1 MIIKL
6 FASIR
11 EKIGQDQ
18 IIIENENLKSI
29 DDVIN
34 YFLKNFNID
43 IGNCMFACNLEYI
56 NKDFEI
62 EPNQEIS
69 IIPPVSGGSDN
80 DLIEITQNQIDTKNY
95 KTKKFK
101 HNGAELTFLGISRE
115 INEGKKVEKLF
126 YECFEV
132 MAVNEIKKL
141 IEISKDKFNIDFFVV
156 VHRIGEV
163 PPGEI
168 SLLITIASEHRKQS
182 LDAMSYFIDKFK
194 EKVPIWKKEVY
205 EDSSKWLWNKFLCT
219 LIKKRKRIKYEN

>member
-18 IIIENENLKSI
+18 IIIENESLKNI

-34 YFLKNFNID
+34 YFWKNFNID

-80 DLIEITQNQIDTKNY
+80 DLVEITQNQIDTKNY
-95 KTKKFK
+95 KTKKYK

-115 INEGKKVEKLF
+115 INEGKKVKQLF

-141 IEISKDKFNIDFFVV
+141 IKISKDKFNIDFFVV

-182 LDAMSYFIDKFK
+182 LDAMSYFIDQFK
-194 EKVPIWKKEVY
+194 EKVPIWKKEIY
-205 EDSSKWLWNKFLCT
+205 EDSSKWL
-219 LIKKRKRIKYEN
+219 